1 MEYDFIIVY
10 KLSKNHVVANVLS
23 KLRDVIEPSRVL
35 EQTTNASLFF
45 IELEWLNDVR
55 MFCYIEQ
62 MEESLS
68 TRKK

>member
-10 KLSKNHVVANVLS
+10 KLRKNHVVANVLS
-23 KLRDVIEPSRVL
+23 RLLDVIEPSKVL

-55 MFCYIEQ
+55 MFC
-62 MEESLS
+62 
-68 TRKK
+68 